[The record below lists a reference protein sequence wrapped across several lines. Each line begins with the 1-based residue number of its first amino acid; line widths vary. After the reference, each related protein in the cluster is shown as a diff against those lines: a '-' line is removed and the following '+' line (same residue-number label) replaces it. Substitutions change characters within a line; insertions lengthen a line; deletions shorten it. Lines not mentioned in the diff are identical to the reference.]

1 MTVHS
6 EQCIT
11 CKWYQGLS
19 SYEYGDIS
27 CTAFPKGI
35 PIEILTGIHD
45 HRFPFSGD
53 KGITWEKESDDVL
66 DALPTYRTP
75 RERHTRQIAQYLED
89 LKEIENNPA
98 CPECG
103 TNLHQIIYGMP
114 AGPPTF
120 GYAIGGC
127 VIIDSDFPRF
137 NWWCRKCNIATN
149 EDEITLSDLAR
160 EFSCLEKVD
169 RSPFQRSA
177 RILQSMWRDKKGYEI
192 GEFKTRNGSR
202 LLGSRLPMP
211 SARETL
217 SNYLT
222 QNIRDVVKS
231 EVLDRTK
238 SQGKLYSKPRIFND
252 LLSSQ
257 PLCFNLFGE
266 LKKDLSL
273 ATRVIKLLVPGVVGE
288 VTDIDFEWSPG
299 QGDPKLT
306 GDRSAFDVYVS
317 FRPEK
322 GGKGFIGI
330 EVKYHE
336 NLIGKSAA
344 TTDRHREIA
353 GQMKCFYE
361 DSLEYLEKQPLQQ
374 IWRDHMLAGIHKI
387 VNEFEEGFFVF
398 LYPDGNTHCSDA
410 VAKYQECLTN
420 QQTFT
425 TWTLESVASAIKS
438 ETTDEWIDLFVDRYL
453 DFAKIPSVPTIID

>member
-1 MTVHS
+1 MTGSS

-11 CKWYQGLS
+11 CKWYDGLS

-45 HRFPFSGD
+45 HRLPFSGD

-66 DALPTYRTP
+66 DYLPRYETT

-89 LKEIENNPA
+89 LKEIENNPP
-98 CPECG
+98 CPKCG
-103 TNLHQIIYGMP
+103 ANLHQIIYGMP
-114 AGPPTF
+114 PGPPTF

-127 VIIDSDFPRF
+127 VIIGDYPRAE
-137 NWWCRKCNIATN
+137 WWCRKCNIETDD
-149 EDEITLSDLAR
+149 DEITLGDLAR
-160 EFSCLEKVD
+160 EFCCFERVD

-192 GEFKTRNGSR
+192 GEFKIRNGSR

-211 SARETL
+211 WAKDTL

-222 QNIRDVVKS
+222 QNIKDVVKA
-231 EVLDRTK
+231 EVLDRIK
-238 SQGKLYSKPRIFND
+238 SKGKLYAKPRIFND

-273 ATRVIKLLVPGVVGE
+273 ATRVIESLVPGMVEE
-288 VTDIDFEWSPG
+288 VIDIDFEWSPG
-299 QGDPKLT
+299 QSDPKLT

-317 FRPEK
+317 FTSK
-322 GGKGFIGI
+322 TGGKGFIGI

-336 NLIGKSAA
+336 NLIGKAA
-344 TTDRHREIA
+344 TTTDRHHEISR
-353 GQMKCFYE
+353 QMNCFDYG
-361 DSLEYLEKQPLQQ
+361 SLKDLEKQPLQQ
-374 IWRDHMLAGIHKI
+374 IWRDHMLAGIHKT

-398 LYPDGNTHCSDA
+398 LYPEGNTHCSEA
-410 VAKYQECLTN
+410 VERYEEYLTN
-420 QQTFT
+420 HETFA
-425 TWTLESVASAIKS
+425 TWTLESVANAIKS
-438 ETTDEWIDLFVDRYL
+438 ETNDQWIDLFIERYL
-453 DFAKIPSVPTIID
+453 NFDKILGSRAGN